1 MEVQVKEYKMKKKVI
16 IIFSTIVG
24 LKMVYIYIYIYV
36 MFDALPLE
44 MAFNV
49 SCLRVDYSFSE
60 CQMGSMC

>member
-1 MEVQVKEYKMKKKVI
+1 
-16 IIFSTIVG
+16 
-24 LKMVYIYIYIYV
+24 

-60 CQMGSMC
+60 CQMGSMCRICDNLKIKGLNY

>member
-24 LKMVYIYIYIYV
+24 LKMVYIYIYV